1 MSSKKLEKL
10 LIDCIQ
16 ENKESAYRLAFSY
29 VKNQQDALDIV
40 QESIRKSFTSVSS
53 LKNKTVIKSWF
64 FRIVVN
70 TSLDFLR
77 KKKRIQLVDDETLE
91 MISPGTEDR
100 YPNVDLEKAMEE
112 LPHKY
117 RVIVILRFF
126 EDMKIEEI
134 SAVLNE
140 KISTVKTRLYKAL
153 RLLKEQLLDEEL
165 EEVQEYGP

>member
-1 MSSKKLEKL
+1 MSSKKLEQL

-16 ENKESAYRLAFSY
+16 ENKESVYRLAFSY

-40 QESIRKSFTSVSS
+40 QESIRKSFTSVSA
-53 LKNKTVIKSWF
+53 LKNETVIKSWF

-77 KKKRIQLVDDETLE
+77 KNKRIQLVDDETME
-91 MISPGTEDR
+91 MISPGTEDQ
-100 YPNVDLEKAMEE
+100 YANLDLEKAMEE
-112 LPHKY
+112 LPNKY

-153 RLLKEQLLDEEL
+153 RLLKEQLSDEEL
-165 EEVQEYGP
+165 EEVQ